1 MFDVIIPLRS
11 KFKGPRNKNI
21 LPFVKRNNLSN
32 FTIQKLTKLK
42 KINKLFVLTDSRNYK
57 KKIINI
63 KIRK

>member
-11 KFKGPRNKNI
+11 RSKGLRNKNI